1 MTDYIVAIDGPAGS
15 GKSSVSRDVAQKL
28 AWIMLDT
35 GAMYRAITWAVLEA
49 GIDPDDSNGVADI
62 ADRANVV
69 ITTRPDQAS
78 ITVDSVDVTTAIRSP
93 EVTEAVSAVSAVKQ
107 VRERL
112 VDIQRSTV
120 ASSQHGVVIEGRDI
134 GTVVLPHAPL
144 KIYLTADPRV
154 RALRRSTELG
164 AALTESDIEAMEK
177 ALTERDSKDSS
188 RELSPLKAA
197 PDALVIDTTDM
208 TQQEVVSLI
217 IARAREVYSLP

>member
-78 ITVDSVDVTTAIRSP
+78 ITVDSVDVTAAIRSP

>member
-1 MTDYIVAIDGPAGS
+1 MTEHIVAIDGPAGS
-15 GKSSVSRDVAQKL
+15 GKSSVSRDVAQRL
-28 AWIMLDT
+28 SWIMLDT

-49 GIDPDDSNGVADI
+49 GIDPDNSRGVADI
-62 ADRANVV
+62 ADRVNVV

-93 EVTEAVSAVSAVKQ
+93 EVTEAVSVVSAVQQ

-120 ASSQHGVVIEGRDI
+120 ASSQLGVVIEGRDI

-164 AALTESDIEAMEK
+164 AALSESDIEAMEK

-197 PDALVIDTTDM
+197 SDALVIDTTDM